1 MFKKQPTYQPRHSP
15 SGTESPTKGLVR
27 LTFEGISK
35 AIGFVIAAVAGEV
48 VVQAFEPEI
57 RTAALVLRSLIGL

>member
-1 MFKKQPTYQPRHSP
+1 MFKKQPTYQPQHST
-15 SGTESPTKGLVR
+15 SGTESPINGLVR
-27 LTFEGISK
+27 IAFKGLSK

-57 RTAALVLRSLIGL
+57 RTAALVLRSLICL